1 MANDINTKMGVTGIA
16 QYKQAMN
23 QATQSVK
30 TLDAQLKLNEKQLQA
45 TGDKETYMANKS
57 KLLQQQI
64 AEQNKVVKEGQNALK
79 AMEKQGVDPA
89 SQAYQRMQRD
99 VVNAQ
104 AALLDMNG
112 ALDTIGQSTEE
123 TTQKTDKLT
132 GSLNSINKKV
142 SFDAV
147 LGGIGKITD
156 GMEAAGRKIEALAR
170 DVWSTLTTAASWAD
184 NENTLAAMYGIDVET
199 LQRMQGA
206 SRTIDTSVEAIIKS
220 RQKLKQNMASDSKEI
235 SEAFNELGVSLK
247 EWGPNGILGNPEW
260 VTRNWEDVFWDLGEA
275 LTNYTGK
282 VDRDVLAQKLFGRTW
297 MELMPLFK
305 AGREEYQKTMDEQ
318 SIVTQENVDKLNALD
333 DALQKLDQEYQTTKN
348 TILSELAPAFTTV
361 GDTVSGLLGRFN
373 EYLQTDEGKEKLG
386 ELSQAVTELFSGLS
400 DVDFGTALD
409 SAKGIL
415 DDIIGALKWIN
426 EHSGDVKTALTTI
439 GGGFLALKAAEVVGT
454 LAQSASA
461 LKNLLG
467 GGSAAGGVA
476 ASTVTSAA
484 TGATVTSLISKA
496 FSGSEAFVGALTSKL
511 GLGGLAVLT
520 GVPMIDFF
528 SNPGK
533 YLDAGNDAKKKYDEL
548 MSLGNKTIYG
558 PAREVITH
566 VTQQT
571 TGDPRRPRNITGT
584 ATEDQMQGYVIERT
598 VESIY
603 DDLYKAIN
611 DYDPETNAQDTT
623 QFFDNVLYPLIQEAG
638 KQGGVVGDNLNE
650 IADLIY
656 DKWIQSL
663 YDDEWEG
670 TTGGILNILQEA
682 IDEKAQGLTV
692 QTEPVFPEDAV
703 GKLQETLN
711 TYDLYLRVTP
721 IMGALS
727 TLAAGVSGSSG
738 GTSKSYNNTSNVY
751 FGNVNVNNGMDAD
764 VLAAQIAASTKQA
777 MAGFGG

>member
-1 MANDINTKMGVTGIA
+1 MDLPIDVKMGVSGIA
-16 QYKQAMN
+16 QFKTAMGQARD
-23 QATQSVK
+23 SVK
-30 TLDAQLKLNEKQLQA
+30 TLDAELKLNEKQFQA

-112 ALDTIGQSTEE
+112 ALDTVGQSTEE

-132 GSLNSINKKV
+132 SSLNSINKKV

-199 LQRMQGA
+199 LQKMQGA
-206 SRTIDTSVEAIIKS
+206 SRTIDTSVETIIKS

-333 DALQKLDQEYQTTKN
+333 DALQKLDQEYQATKN
-348 TILSELAPAFTTV
+348 TILSELAPAFTAV

-373 EYLQTDEGKEKLG
+373 EYLQTEEGQEKLS
-386 ELSQAVTELFSGLS
+386 ELSEAVTKLFSGLS

-409 SAKGIL
+409 TAKGIL
-415 DDIIGALKWIN
+415 DGIVGALTWIKDN
-426 EHSGDVKTALTTI
+426 HTLVEGAIKGI
-439 GGGFLALKAAEVVGT
+439 GGAFVALKVAEVLGT
-454 LAQSASA
+454 LMQGVAALKGLIGNGAAAAGGASA
-461 LKNLLG
+461 G
-467 GGSAAGGVA
+467 GAAAGAASAAVGAAGSAA
-476 ASTVTSAA
+476 TSAA
-484 TGATVTSLISKA
+484 TGATITSLIQKA
-496 FSGSEAFVGALTSKL
+496 FSGASGIVGAITSKL
-511 GLGGLAVLT
+511 GLIGLGITA
-520 GVPMIDFF
+520 GVPMIDFAA
-528 SNPGK
+528 NPEK
-533 YLDAGNDAKKKYDEL
+533 YTGSPDAMEKYNEV
-548 MSLGNKTIYG
+548 MSLGNKTVYEPVWNSRTLNLEEAVG
-558 PAREVITH
+558 
-566 VTQQT
+566 
-571 TGDPRRPRNITGT
+571 
-584 ATEDQMQGYVIERT
+584 RT
-598 VESIY
+598 VEDIY
-603 DDLYKAIN
+603 NDLYKAIN
-611 DYDPETNAQDTT
+611 DYDPETNIQEKTL
-623 QFFDNVLYPLIQEAG
+623 FFENVLKPLAAEAM
-638 KQGGVVGDNLNE
+638 QAENVPLEEMDA
-650 IADLIY
+650 IAALFRKKFLD
-656 DKWIQSL
+656 SFE
-663 YDDEWEG
+663 DDWEG

-692 QTEPVFPEDAV
+692 KTDPVLPDDAV
-703 GKLQETLN
+703 SKLQETLN

-727 TLAAGVSGSSG
+727 TLAAGVSGASG

-751 FGNVNVNNGMDAD
+751 FGNVNVNNGTDLNGM
-764 VLAAQIAASTKQA
+764 AAKIAEQTKQA

>member
-1 MANDINTKMGVTGIA
+1 MPNDINTKMGVTGIA

-30 TLDAQLKLNEKQLQA
+30 TLDAQIKLIEKQYQA
-45 TGDKETYMANKS
+45 TGDKETYMAQKS
-57 KLLQQQI
+57 KVLQQQMD
-64 AEQNKVVKEGQNALK
+64 AQNKVVKEGQNALK
-79 AMEKQGVDPA
+79 AMEKQGIDPA
-89 SQAYQRMQRD
+89 SQAYQKMQQN

-104 AALLDMNG
+104 AALLDMNIELNTVG
-112 ALDTIGQSTEE
+112 TSADKTV
-123 TTQKTDKLT
+123 QKTDKLAS
-132 GSLNSINKKV
+132 SLNGINKKV

-156 GMEAAGRKIEALAR
+156 GMEAAARRVEALAR

-305 AGREEYQKTMDEQ
+305 AGREEYQKTMEAQ

-333 DALQKLDQEYQTTKN
+333 DALQKLDQEYQTTKH
-348 TILSELAPAFTTV
+348 TILSELAPAFTAV

-400 DVDFGTALD
+400 DVDFGQALD

-467 GGSAAGGVA
+467 GGTAAAGGAA

-496 FSGSEAFVGALTSKL
+496 FSGAEAFVGALTSKL

-528 SNPGK
+528 NNPGK
-533 YLDAGNDAKKKYDEL
+533 YLDTGNDAKKKYDEL

-558 PAREVITH
+558 PAREVSTP

-571 TGDPRRPRNITGT
+571 TGDPKRPKNITGT
-584 ATEDQMQGYVIERT
+584 ASAESMQGYVERT
-598 VESIY
+598 VEDIY
-603 DDLYKAIN
+603 NDLYKAIN
-611 DYDPETNAQDTT
+611 DYDPETNIQEKT
-623 QFFDNVLYPLIQEAG
+623 QFFDNVLKPLAAEAMQAG
-638 KQGGVVGDNLNE
+638 NVPLEEMDE
-650 IADLIY
+650 IAALFRKKFLD
-656 DKWIQSL
+656 SFE
-663 YDDEWEG
+663 DDWEG

-692 QTEPVFPEDAV
+692 QTEPVFPEDTV

-711 TYDLYLRVTP
+711 SYDLYLRVTP

-727 TLAAGVSGSSG
+727 ALAAGVSGASG
-738 GTSKSYNNTSNVY
+738 GTSKSYTNTSNVY
-751 FGNVNVNNGMDAD
+751 FGNVNVNNGTDAD
-764 VLAAQIAASTKQA
+764 VLAAQIAASTRQA

>member
-1 MANDINTKMGVTGIA
+1 MDLPIDVKMGVSGIA
-16 QYKQAMN
+16 QFKTAMGQARD
-23 QATQSVK
+23 SVK
-30 TLDAQLKLNEKQLQA
+30 TLDAELKLNEKQFQA

-112 ALDTIGQSTEE
+112 ALDTVGQSTEE
-123 TTQKTDKLT
+123 TAQKTDKLA

-156 GMEAAGRKIEALAR
+156 GMEAAGRRIEALAR

-199 LQRMQGA
+199 LQKMQGA
-206 SRTIDTSVEAIIKS
+206 SRTIDTSVEAIIRS

-235 SEAFNELGVSLK
+235 SEAFKELGVSLK

-386 ELSQAVTELFSGLS
+386 ELSQAVTDLFSGLS
-400 DVDFGTALD
+400 DVDFGAAID

-415 DDIIGALKWIN
+415 DDIIGALGWIKDN
-426 EHSGDVKTALTTI
+426 HTLVEGAIKGI
-439 GGGFLALKAAEVVGT
+439 GGAFAVLKVAEVLGTVVQGVAALKG
-454 LAQSASA
+454 LI
-461 LKNLLG
+461 
-467 GGSAAGGVA
+467 GSGADAAGGGA
-476 ASTVTSAA
+476 ATASSAA
-484 TGATVTSLISKA
+484 AGAEAATITKITTGSKLLDA
-496 FSGSEAFVGALTSKL
+496 LGIGALLKTAKEASEQL
-511 GLGGLAVLT
+511 GTGLWGYWANKQQMQEMKIAGFVDPET
-520 GVPMIDFF
+520 GKVY
-528 SNPGK
+528 SVEEW
-533 YLDAGNDAKKKYDEL
+533 DAMQGTASQPVGSPK
-548 MSLGNKTIYG
+548 
-558 PAREVITH
+558 
-566 VTQQT
+566 
-571 TGDPRRPRNITGT
+571 RPKNITGT
-584 ATEDQMQGYVIERT
+584 ASAESMQGYVERT
-598 VESIY
+598 VEDIY
-603 DDLYKAIN
+603 DELYKAIN
-611 DYDPETNAQDTT
+611 DYDPETNIQEKTL
-623 QFFDNVLYPLIQEAG
+623 FFENVLKPLAAEAM
-638 KQGGVVGDNLNE
+638 QAENVPLEEMDE
-650 IADLIY
+650 IAALFKKKFLD
-656 DKWIQSL
+656 SFE
-663 YDDEWEG
+663 DDWEG
-670 TTGGILNILQEA
+670 TTGGLLNILQEA
-682 IDEKAQGLTV
+682 IDEKAQGVKLTLDPIIPDDTV
-692 QTEPVFPEDAV
+692 S
-703 GKLQETLN
+703 KLQETLN

-727 TLAAGVSGSSG
+727 TLAAGVSGASG
-738 GTSKSYNNTSNVY
+738 GTSKSYTNTSNVY
-751 FGNVNVNNGMDAD
+751 FGNVNVNNGTDAD
-764 VLAAQIAASTKQA
+764 VLAAQIAASTRQA

>member
-1 MANDINTKMGVTGIA
+1 MPNDINTKMGVTGIA
-16 QYKQAMN
+16 QYKQAMS

-45 TGDKETYMANKS
+45 TGDKETYMQQKS

-64 AEQNKVVKEGQNALK
+64 AAQNKVVKEGQNALK

-112 ALDTIGQSTEE
+112 ALDTVGQSTEE
-123 TTQKTDKLT
+123 TAQKTDKLT
-132 GSLNSINKKV
+132 SSLNSINKKV

-156 GMEAAGRKIEALAR
+156 GMEAAARRVEALAR
-170 DVWSTLTTAASWAD
+170 DVWSTIADAAAWGD
-184 NENTLAAMYGIDVET
+184 NQTTLAAMYGLDTVT
-199 LQRMQGA
+199 LQQMQYA
-206 SRTIDTSVEAIIKS
+206 AREAETTVDAIIKS
-220 RQKLKQNMASDSKEI
+220 QQKLKYNI
-235 SEAFNELGVSLK
+235 TYNEAAFEEARKKLGVSLWDGSGAVPRKK
-247 EWGPNGILGNPEW
+247 EFEDLF
-260 VTRNWEDVFWDLGEA
+260 WEMGEA
-275 LTNYTGK
+275 LKGYG
-282 VDRDVLAQKLFGRTW
+282 DEIERDAMAQKIFGRGW
-297 MELMPLFK
+297 MDLMILFRDGRAEFEKNMEK
-305 AGREEYQKTMDEQ
+305 APTVSEENVEKLNQLSTALERLDEEYK
-318 SIVTQENVDKLNALD
+318 A
-333 DALQKLDQEYQTTKN
+333 TKF
-348 TILSELAPAFTTV
+348 TLLSELAPAFTAV
-361 GDTVSGLLGRFN
+361 GDTVTDLLGKFN
-373 EYLQTDEGKEKLG
+373 EYLQTEEGKEKLS
-386 ELSQAVTELFSGLS
+386 ELSEAVTELFSGLS

-409 SAKGIL
+409 TAKTIL
-415 DDIIGALKWIN
+415 DGIIGALTWIKDN
-426 EHSGDVKTALTTI
+426 HTLVEGAIKGI
-439 GGGFLALKAAEVVGT
+439 GGAFVALKVAEVLGT
-454 LAQSASA
+454 LMQGVAA
-461 LKNLLG
+461 LKGLIGNG
-467 GGSAAGGVA
+467 AAAAGGAVT
-476 ASTVTSAA
+476 STVTSAA

-496 FSGSEAFVGALTSKL
+496 FAGAEAFVGALTSKL
-511 GLGGLAVLT
+511 GLTGLGVLT

-558 PAREVITH
+558 PAREVSTP

-727 TLAAGVSGSSG
+727 TLAAGVSGSSAG
-738 GTSKSYNNTSNVY
+738 ASKNYNNTSNVY
-751 FGNVNVNNGMDAD
+751 FGNVNVNNGTDLDGM
-764 VLAAQIAASTKQA
+764 AAKIAEQTKQA